1 MKHISNKFI
10 LSFYILACLFIAPIQ
25 ATSTESVVET
35 LKLSPSDPIAGSEF
49 GSDVAISGDT
59 IVVGAAGTEFQH
71 GAAYIFRRN
80 HGGGNQW
87 GEVVKLIPS
96 DSMPADRFGW
106 SVAISGDIAVVSSL
120 YSDDGTDRIG
130 AAYVFERN
138 YGGLNHWGEVL
149 KITASHGD
157 VTDNFGYSVSISGNT
172 IAIGAPLHESNGA
185 VYVYER
191 SYGGTNNWGEV
202 TKLTSSTTTI
212 DDRFGFHTAIDN
224 DIIAIGAPGYNHV
237 GTNSGAAFVFKRSPI
252 NLYDWHEEAR
262 LTASD
267 SASHDH
273 FGLISVSGE
282 RILVGANGD
291 DHSGYEN
298 AGSAYIFERNDEGP
312 ALWMETAKLTSWK
325 ISHTTGLGFA
335 AAIEGET
342 VLLGSVG
349 STLSSPT
356 LAFQQE
362 QAGNWTGVT
371 ELIASDVEAFD
382 VFGMSIAINGGTAVV
397 ASKRDDDSGLNSGSA
412 YVFEG
417 FVASN
422 QTDETPP
429 ELVVSDNLFVEA
441 TSEAGA
447 IVSYQA
453 ATATDNVGVTEG
465 PICTP
470 ESSSLFSL
478 GETTVLCTATDSA
491 GNTGSATFNITV
503 QDTTPP
509 DTIITSVIDSEGN
522 SLNHNASTLST
533 SVTFTFDGIDLVGPV
548 TFQCSLNGTA
558 FYACDRITNLTLPIG
573 TYNLQVRAIDAA
585 NNIDPTPSSFSW
597 QITSEA
603 EALAELVEL
612 IISYNLPKGVTNS
625 LVAPLNTAIK
635 RLSDENPNN
644 DTAACNTIDAFI
656 SRVNAQAG
664 TKLSLT
670 QANQMSSQAE
680 AIYTSLNCSN

>member
-1 MKHISNKFI
+1 M
-10 LSFYILACLFIAPIQ
+10 Q
-25 ATSTESVVET
+25 ATSSESVVET

-59 IVVGAAGTEFQH
+59 IVVGAAGTEFLH

-87 GEVVKLIPS
+87 GEVVKLSPS

-106 SVAISGDIAVVSSL
+106 SVAISGDTAVVSSL
-120 YSDDGTDRIG
+120 YSDNGSDRIG

-157 VTDNFGYSVSISGNT
+157 VADNFGDSVSISCNT
-172 IAIGAPLHESNGA
+172 IAIGAPLHETNGA

-191 SYGGTNNWGEV
+191 SYGGTNSWGEV
-202 TKLTSSTTTI
+202 TKITSSTTTI
-212 DDRFGFHTAIDN
+212 NDRFGFHTAIDN
-224 DIIAIGAPGYNHV
+224 DTIAVGSPGYDHV
-237 GTNSGAAFVFKRSPI
+237 GTNSGAAFVFRRNPI
-252 NLYDWHEEAR
+252 NLYDWYEEIR

-267 SASHDH
+267 AASHDH
-273 FGLISVSGE
+273 FGFVGINGE
-282 RILVGANGD
+282 RILVGANYD

-312 ALWMETAKLTSWK
+312 ALWMETAKLTSCK

-335 AAIEGET
+335 AAIDGET
-342 VLLGSVG
+342 VLLGSAG

-356 LAFQQE
+356 LVFQQE
-362 QAGNWTGVT
+362 QAGSWSGVT

-382 VFGMSIAINGGTAVV
+382 VFGMSIDISGGTAVV
-397 ASKRDDDSGLNSGSA
+397 ASKRDDDNGFNSGSA

-429 ELVVSDNLFVEA
+429 ELLVSDNLFVEA

-453 ATATDNVGVTEG
+453 ATATDDVGVVEG
-465 PICTP
+465 PTCIP
-470 ESSSLFSL
+470 ASYSVFSF
-478 GETTVLCTATDSA
+478 GETTVLCTATDAA
-491 GNTGSATFNITV
+491 GNTGSATFTVTV

-509 DTIITSVIDSEGN
+509 DTAIISVIDGEDN
-522 SLNHNASTLST
+522 ALNDNASTLST
-533 SVTFTFDGIDLVGPV
+533 SVTFTFDAIDLVGPI
-548 TFQCSLNGTA
+548 TFQCSLNSGA
-558 FYACDRITNLTLPIG
+558 FFACDNITNLTLPIG

-597 QITSEA
+597 QILSET
-603 EALAELVEL
+603 EALAELIEL
-612 IISYNLPKGVTNS
+612 IISYNLPKGVTSS

-644 DTAACNTIDAFI
+644 DTAACNTIGAFI
-656 SRVNAQAG
+656 SHVDAQAG

-680 AIYTSLNCSN
+680 AIYTSFNCSN